1 MIINLCWT
9 DFCVLIFSIQ
19 FPSTRG
25 RNRFTGARLN
35 IAILFFADDLLAV
48 LPFFPLSALVL
59 VKKNSSSFQ
68 RRPSFLF
75 PSLPKR
81 STSIHTT
88 LYFTFF
94 WYILA
99 GRRGLLITYLNP
111 PL

>member
-48 LPFFPLSALVL
+48 LPFSPLSALVL
-59 VKKNSSSFQ
+59 VKKTVPLSKEDHPSSFPPFQ
-68 RRPSFLF
+68 NAAHLFIPLYISHFFGIFL
-75 PSLPKR
+75 PDV
-81 STSIHTT
+81 
-88 LYFTFF
+88 
-94 WYILA
+94 A
-99 GRRGLLITYLNP
+99 DC
-111 PL
+111 